1 MVVSQI
7 FNFLFGWAVAI
18 SPLIGIIFVSF
29 VLSLLSSICWKYL
42 TDQDLL
48 KSVRESSSKLR
59 EEMKKH
65 KDDPKKL
72 SELNSK
78 MAKESLETMKIQY
91 KQSIKPMIAT
101 LIPFALAFVWIRNTY
116 QPFGDIF
123 LGMGAIWTYIIFSMV
138 FSMILRKAMKV
149 Y

>member
-1 MVVSQI
+1 MVVKEI
-7 FNFLFGWAVAI
+7 FDFLFGWAVAI
-18 SPLIGIIFVSF
+18 SPLLGIIFISF
-29 VLSLLSSICWKYL
+29 ILSLLSSIAWKYL

-48 KSVRESSSKLR
+48 KSIRENSSKLR

-72 SELNSK
+72 SEINSK
-78 MAKESLETMKIQY
+78 MGKESLETMKIQY

-123 LGMGAIWTYIIFSMV
+123 LGMGAIWTYIVFSMV